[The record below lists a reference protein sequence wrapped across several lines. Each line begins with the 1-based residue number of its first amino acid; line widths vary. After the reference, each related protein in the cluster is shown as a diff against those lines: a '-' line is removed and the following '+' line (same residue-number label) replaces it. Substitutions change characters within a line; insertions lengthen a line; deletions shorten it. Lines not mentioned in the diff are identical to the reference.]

1 MKKYYG
7 IIFAVIYALI
17 FRILVEVN
25 ILEINS
31 VVYLILVPIVM
42 GYLPFLL
49 DSQAFINSGFKAISF
64 PIAGTLLFL
73 IIAFL
78 SRLEDLG
85 CFFILLIP
93 YLIISLMMSLIIR
106 CFIKRVT
113 NYDKKNLK
121 KNGLVLVV
129 IPIIFGNLEKYAE
142 KKRRQL
148 SNFRNYNH

>member
-64 PIAGTLLFL
+64 PIVGTLLFL